1 MLKFTVEILRFQKQG
16 EKTGWFYIEIPKDLA
31 EKIKPG
37 TKKSYRV
44 KGKLDNHPIKSVALV
59 PMGEGD
65 FIIAINAVMRKAL
78 KKGEGDNLA
87 VQLQEDKDPIEMDA
101 DLMACLEEEPE
112 AIKQFDSLTP
122 GHRNY
127 FSKWIESAKTQS
139 TKAKRIAMT
148 IDAML
153 QKWDYGE
160 MIRANKGK

>member
-1 MLKFTVEILRFQKQG
+1 MVKFTTEILRFQKKG
-16 EKTGWFYIEIPKDLA
+16 EKTGWYYIDIPSAIA

-44 KGKLDNHPIKSVALV
+44 KGTLDNHSIKAVSLV

-65 FIIAINAVMRKAL
+65 FILAINADMRKAL
-78 KKGEGDNLA
+78 KKSEGDNLS
-87 VQLQEDKDPIEMDA
+87 VHIQEDKDPLEMDA
-101 DLMACLEEEPE
+101 DLMACLNEDLE
-112 AIKQFDSLTP
+112 ALQQFDSLTP

-127 FSKWIESAKTQS
+127 FSKWIESAKTEP

-148 IDAML
+148 IDAL
-153 QKWDYGE
+153 LKKWDYNE